1 MEKKNERIKSK
12 RKISSKTTSR
22 DNFLEKH
29 QKNIIQIVDLAIK
42 TYNDGNKNTNAN
54 IRWESR
60 VDKGLAKHLL
70 IMFEKTKNIPLN
82 QITINKF
89 KSMWSLYIKT
99 DEYYMQILN
108 YIVNSDDYIYGDR
121 LNYKTNS
128 NRNTIRPS
136 NYLGNAMRR
145 WEGFEKN
152 PSSKRIYYSK
162 LMAMAQGLNGIVND

>member
-29 QKNIIQIVDLAIK
+29 QKNIIQIVD
-42 TYNDGNKNTNAN
+42 
-54 IRWESR
+54 
-60 VDKGLAKHLL
+60 LAKHLL

-145 WEGFEKN
+145 WEGF
-152 PSSKRIYYSK
+152 
-162 LMAMAQGLNGIVND
+162 

>member
-29 QKNIIQIVDLAIK
+29 QKNIIQIVD
-42 TYNDGNKNTNAN
+42 
-54 IRWESR
+54 
-60 VDKGLAKHLL
+60 LAKHLL